1 MSNEVESPAKTPL
14 GVATVVP
21 VEWLVLDHENPR
33 LINVAGDSTDVEIIA
48 QLYRA
53 EDLGELLQSIAANGY
68 LDIEPLIVLE
78 KEGHL
83 IVLEGN
89 RRLAAIR
96 LFREAG
102 LADRVS
108 ERGRVRVAVP
118 AISKQLRNTLDQV
131 SVYRVA
137 SREAARSFIGFKHI
151 NGAARWGSYAK
162 AKFAADWYRP
172 GDISLTDIAARI
184 GDKHDTV
191 KRMVNAIYVLEQ
203 AENAGVFRVEDR
215 ASPRFNFSHLYTALS
230 RAPYMKFL
238 GLESSWSSYDPNP
251 NPIPDGGME
260 KLGEILRWLY
270 GSQEE
275 DVPSVI
281 LSQNPD
287 IKRLGEVLASSE
299 GLTILRT
306 IGSLSEAHAST
317 QPAGRKFSDAL
328 LRARQEVREASN
340 SLRGFDG
347 RDGTLVDIAEDV
359 SETAQAIYDRMSHL
373 QNSNSTSSVKLT
385 DFDSWQF
392 LALIRHRGACGAS
405 PRSQSGDDEASWSVN
420 GRTSPV
426 HPRRERAA
434 PVTTG

>member
-33 LINVAGDSTDVEIIA
+33 LINVDGDSTDVEIIA

-68 LDIEPLIVLE
+68 LDIEPLVVLE

-102 LADRVS
+102 LANRVS
-108 ERGRVRVAVP
+108 ERGRVRIALP
-118 AISKQLRNTLDQV
+118 EISDQHRSTLDHV

-137 SREAARSFIGFKHI
+137 SREEARSFIGFKHI

-203 AENAGVFRVEDR
+203 AENAGVFRVENR

-230 RAPYMKFL
+230 RAPYMQFL
-238 GLESSWSSYDPNP
+238 GLESSWSGYDPNP
-251 NPIPDGGME
+251 DPVPDARME
-260 KLGEILRWLY
+260 HLGEVLRWLY
-270 GSQEE
+270 GSREE
-275 DVPSVI
+275 DVAPVI
-281 LSQNPD
+281 QSQNPD
-287 IKRLGEVLASSE
+287 IKRLGEVLTSSE
-299 GLTILRT
+299 GLTVLRT
-306 IGSLSEAHAST
+306 TGSLLEAHAST
-317 QPAGRKFSDAL
+317 QLADRKFSEAL
-328 LRARQEVREASN
+328 LRARREVREASDN
-340 SLRGFDG
+340 LRGFDG
-347 RDGTLVDIAEDV
+347 HDGALVNIAEDV
-359 SETAQAIYDRMSHL
+359 SETAQAIHHRMKKKM
-373 QNSNSTSSVKLT
+373 QDT
-385 DFDSWQF
+385 
-392 LALIRHRGACGAS
+392 AME
-405 PRSQSGDDEASWSVN
+405 SQ
-420 GRTSPV
+420 
-426 HPRRERAA
+426 
-434 PVTTG
+434 